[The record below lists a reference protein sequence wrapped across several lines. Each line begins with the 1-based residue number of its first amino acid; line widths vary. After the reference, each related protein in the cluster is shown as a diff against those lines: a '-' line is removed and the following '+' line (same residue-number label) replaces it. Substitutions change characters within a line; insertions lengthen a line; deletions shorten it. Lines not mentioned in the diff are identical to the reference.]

1 MTFILLTCGPMLA
14 AALLVHWEPRAAR
27 RGRRG
32 AATAR
37 PAARRTLVY
46 CHVALSLPG
55 STA

>member
-14 AALLVHWEPRAAR
+14 AALLVRWEPRAAR
-27 RGRRG
+27 HGRRAE
-32 AATAR
+32 AAAR
-37 PAARRTLVY
+37 PAPRRTLVY